1 MSSSVLLNKGQ
12 DSFLTKQTA
21 YNPFPGLRPF
31 SPNESHL
38 FFGREGQSE
47 EILEKLSDNK
57 FVAVVGTSG
66 SGKSSLMYCGVLPI
80 LHAGFVQGAGSNWEI
95 VTTRPGAGPIGN
107 LAESILQSK
116 SGSPE
121 ENKNY
126 TEELALN
133 TAILRSSSNGLV
145 DIARQFG
152 DDKNILVVVDQ
163 FEELFRFKNSQDKNA
178 INESVAFVKL
188 LLNAV
193 KDSKSKIYVVITMRS
208 DFIGDC
214 AQFQELTSL
223 INDSQ
228 YLIPRMTREDVQNAI
243 KGPITVGGGKISN
256 RLTNQ
261 LLNEIGDNQDQ
272 LPILQHSLMR
282 TWDYWSKFKAEGEVI
297 DIPHYE
303 SIGRMEK
310 ALSEHANETFD
321 ELTSEGK
328 DICQNLF
335 KTLTE
340 KGRENR
346 GTRRPTVVKEI
357 AEIAICQPS
366 QILEIFENFSQV
378 GRSFLTSS
386 DKVVTEDSVIDISHE
401 SLMRIW
407 DRLIAWVEEES
418 GAVTMYLKLSESAA
432 LYQVGK
438 TGLWRPP
445 DLQLATKWKDLKN
458 PTLTWAIRH
467 DIAFERTI
475 SFLDASVLDH
485 EAEERNKVKLQKK
498 ALRRS
503 RIFAIVLGTA
513 AIILMFILVWAILQK
528 IKADALTIEANE
540 QRLLAQE
547 QSIIAEK
554 NAKEAQLEKENA
566 KQSAIEAIEA
576 KNQSEKNL
584 ILADKH
590 ALEAQQN
597 LSIAKVNEKKAKDN
611 AEEAKENAE
620 EAKRNADEALTQK
633 ALADKSSKK
642 AQNLRMLSIAQS
654 MAVKSQQIK
663 KDLDQKA
670 LVAFQAFQ
678 FNKKYEGEDHHGDIY
693 AGLYDVLKSKSPKDY
708 NNLLGHKS
716 SVRAITTNQKNN
728 KLITTG
734 SDGNIFSWD
743 LKSPKE
749 GLLIGNT
756 KEINRSLALSEDDK
770 WLACGTEKSKV
781 ILYDIKN
788 STKKVLKGHTKVV
801 WALEFMDNNTL
812 ISSSA
817 DSTIR
822 LWNLADEKS
831 IIIAKTKSRIKSFS
845 LSPDKKFIVG
855 ASDKGEIILWDKTKD
870 YSSTI
875 LHTNAGRSISQI
887 ALSHDGQHIAFGD
900 QQGQV
905 SILNVANKTIQ
916 YDLIGQSARITDLEF
931 SSNDK
936 FLASASF
943 DGTVQVFLT
952 DNYDLSPLVLKD
964 HDSWVSSLSFTN
976 NDKTLITGTMS
987 SKIKR
992 YPTNIDQMSTDICS
1006 LISRNL
1012 TQREWKRFVAKD
1024 IEYEKTCPA
1033 IK

>member
-1 MSSSVLLNKGQ
+1 MSSVLLNKGQ
-12 DSFLTKQTA
+12 DSLLTKQVE

-47 EILEKLSDNK
+47 EILEKLSENK

-80 LHAGFVQGAGSNWEI
+80 LHAGFVHGAGSNWEI
-95 VTTRPGAGPIGN
+95 ITTRPGAGPISN
-107 LAESILQSK
+107 LAESILVNKAGSTKDNK
-116 SGSPE
+116 S
-121 ENKNY
+121 Y

-133 TAILRSSSNGLV
+133 SAILRSSSNGLI
-145 DIARQFG
+145 DIANQFEK
-152 DDKNILVVVDQ
+152 DKNILVVVDQ
-163 FEELFRFKNSQDKNA
+163 FEELFRYKNSQDKNA

-193 KDSKSKIYVVITMRS
+193 KDVNSKIYVVITMRS

-243 KGPITVGGGKISN
+243 KGPIAVGGGQISN

-282 TWDYWSKFKAEGEVI
+282 TWDYWSKFKTEGEVI

-321 ELTSEGK
+321 ELTPEGK

-340 KGRENR
+340 KGSENR
-346 GTRRPTVVKEI
+346 GTRRPTVIKEI

-366 QILEIFENFSQV
+366 QVIEIYENLSQT

-386 DKVVTEDSVIDISHE
+386 DKVVTENSVIDISHE

-418 GAVTMYLKLSESAA
+418 VAVNMYLKLSESAA

-445 DLQLATKWKDLKN
+445 DLQLATKWKELKK
-458 PTLTWAIRH
+458 PTLTWAVRH
-467 DIAFERTI
+467 DIAFERTM

-485 EAEERNKVKLQKK
+485 EAEELNKVKLQKK

-513 AIILMFILVWAILQK
+513 AIILMFIIVWAILQK
-528 IKADALTIEANE
+528 IKADKLTIEANE
-540 QRLLAQE
+540 QRLIAQE
-547 QSIIAEK
+547 QTVIAEQH
-554 NAKEAQLEKENA
+554 AKEAQLEKENA
-566 KQSAIEAIEA
+566 KQSAIEAILA
-576 KNQSEKNL
+576 KNESEKNL
-584 ILADKH
+584 ILADKN
-590 ALEAQQN
+590 AKEARQN
-597 LSIAKVNEKKAKDN
+597 LNVAKINEQKAN
-611 AEEAKENAE
+611 AASEEAKKNAE
-620 EAKRNADEALTQK
+620 EALTQK
-633 ALADKSSKK
+633 TLADKSSKK

-663 KDLDQKA
+663 KDLDQKS
-670 LVAFQAFQ
+670 LVAFQAYL

-693 AGLYDVLKSKSPKDY
+693 TGLYDVLKAKKPKDY
-708 NNLLGHKS
+708 NNLKGHKS
-716 SVRAITTNQKNN
+716 SVRAITTNQKNS

-743 LKSPKE
+743 LKDSSNTK
-749 GLLIGNT
+749 LIGNT
-756 KEINRSLALSEDDK
+756 KEINRALALSSDDK
-770 WLACGTEKSKV
+770 WLACGTERSKV
-781 ILYDIKN
+781 ILFDIN
-788 STKKVLKGHTKVV
+788 SDTKKVLKGHTKVV
-801 WALEFMDNNTL
+801 WALDFMDNNTL
-812 ISSSA
+812 ISASA

-822 LWNLADEKS
+822 LWNVNDEKS
-831 IIIAKTKSRIKSFS
+831 IIVAKTKSRIKSFAI
-845 LSPDKKFIVG
+845 SPDKKYIVG
-855 ASDKGEIILWDKTKD
+855 ASDKGEIILWNKMKD

-875 LHTNAGRSISQI
+875 LYTNSSRSISQI
-887 ALSHDGQHIAFGD
+887 TYSKDGKHIAFGD
-900 QQGQV
+900 QQGLV
-905 SILNVANKTIQ
+905 SILNVASKTIE

-931 SSNDK
+931 SSNDM

-952 DNYDLSPLVLKD
+952 ENYDLSPLVLKD

-976 NDKTLITGTMS
+976 NDKTLVTGTMS

-992 YPTNIDQMSTDICS
+992 YPTNIDQMSTDVCS
-1006 LISRNL
+1006 LIARNL
-1012 TQREWKRFVAKD
+1012 TQKEWKRFVAKD
-1024 IEYEKTCPA
+1024 IEYEKTCPD

>member
-1 MSSSVLLNKGQ
+1 MSSVLLDKGT

-47 EILEKLSDNK
+47 EILEKLANNK

-80 LHAGFVQGAGSNWEI
+80 LHAGFVKGAGSNWDI
-95 VTTRPGAGPIGN
+95 ITTRPGAAPIGN
-107 LAESILQSK
+107 LAEAILK
-116 SGSPE
+116 SRTNRTA
-121 ENKNY
+121 ENKNN
-126 TEELALN
+126 TEKIALN
-133 TAILRSSSNGLV
+133 SAILRASSNGLI
-145 DIARQFG
+145 DIAQQFG
-152 DDKNILVVVDQ
+152 ENKNILIVVDQ

-178 INESVAFVKL
+178 VNESVAFIKL
-188 LLNAV
+188 LLNSI
-193 KDSKSKIYVVITMRS
+193 KDTNSKIYVVITMRS

-214 AQFQELTSL
+214 AQFQELTAL

-228 YLIPRMTREDVQNAI
+228 YLIPRMTREDVKNAI
-243 KGPITVGGGKISN
+243 KGPIAVGSGEISN

-272 LPILQHSLMR
+272 LPILQHALMR
-282 TWDYWSKFKAEGEVI
+282 TWDYWSKYKTEGEVI

-321 ELTSEGK
+321 ELTPEGK
-328 DICQNLF
+328 NICQNLF

-340 KGRENR
+340 KGSENR

-357 AEIAICQPS
+357 AEIAICEPD
-366 QILEIFENFSQV
+366 QIIEIFKNFSQV

-386 DKVVTEDSVIDISHE
+386 DQVITKESVIDISHE

-432 LYQVGK
+432 LFQVGK

-445 DLQLATKWKDLKN
+445 DLQLATKWKELKN
-458 PTLTWAIRH
+458 PTLTWAVRH
-467 DIAFERTI
+467 DIAFERTM

-485 EAEERNKVKLQKK
+485 EAEELNKVKLQKK

-503 RIFAIVLGTA
+503 RIFAIVLGSA

-528 IKADALTIEANE
+528 IKADKLTIEANE

-566 KQSAIEAIEA
+566 KKSAIEANEA
-576 KNQSEKNL
+576 KDQSDKNL
-584 ILADKH
+584 ILADQNAQE
-590 ALEAQQN
+590 ALQN
-597 LSIAKVNEKKAKDN
+597 LTVAKVNEQKAN
-611 AEEAKENAE
+611 EATQQAKENAE
-620 EAKRNADEALTQK
+620 EAKKNADEAFKQT
-633 ALADKSSKK
+633 ALADESSKK

-663 KDLDQKA
+663 KDIDQKA
-670 LVAFQAFQ
+670 LVAYQAFQ
-678 FNKKYEGEDHHGDIY
+678 FNKKYDGEAHNSDIY
-693 AGLYDVLKSKSPKDY
+693 TGLYDVLKATSPENY
-708 NNLLGHKS
+708 NNLIGHQS
-716 SVRAITTNQKNN
+716 SVRAITSNQNSN
-728 KLITTG
+728 QLITTG

-743 LKSPKE
+743 LKAPKE
-749 GLLIGNT
+749 ALLLGNT
-756 KEINRSLALSEDDK
+756 KEINRSLALSKNDQ
-770 WLACGTEKSKV
+770 WLACGTEKNKV
-781 ILYDIKN
+781 ILFDLNN
-788 STKKVLKGHTKVV
+788 STQKVLKGHSQVV
-801 WALEFMDNNTL
+801 WALEFLDEYTL
-812 ISSSA
+812 LSASA

-822 LWNLADEKS
+822 LWNIEEESSRIL
-831 IIIAKTKSRIKSFS
+831 AKTKSRIKSFS
-845 LSPDKKFIVG
+845 ISPDQNFIVG
-855 ASDKGEIILWDKTKD
+855 ASDKGEIILWNKATS

-875 LHTNAGRSISQI
+875 IHTNSNRSISQI
-887 ALSHDGQHIAFGD
+887 TFSHNGQYIAFGD
-900 QQGQV
+900 QQGLV
-905 SILNVANKTIQ
+905 SIMNVEDQTIE

-936 FLASASF
+936 FLAAASF

-964 HDSWVSSLSFTN
+964 HTSWVSSLSFTN
-976 NDKTLITGTMS
+976 NDKTLVTGTMS

-1012 TQREWKRFVAKD
+1012 TDKEWKRFVAKD

>member
-1 MSSSVLLNKGQ
+1 MSSVLLNKGQ
-12 DSFLTKQTA
+12 DSFLTKQTE

-31 SPNESHL
+31 TPKESHL

-80 LHAGFVQGAGSNWEI
+80 LHGGFVQGAGSDWKI
-95 VTTRPGAGPIGN
+95 ITTRPGSGPISN
-107 LAESILQSK
+107 LAESVIQSQGEVAK
-116 SGSPE
+116 ESTTYAE
-121 ENKNY
+121 D
-126 TEELALN
+126 LALN
-133 TAILRSSSNGLV
+133 TAILRSSSNGLI
-145 DIARQFG
+145 DMANRLG
-152 DDKNILVVVDQ
+152 ENKNILVVVDQ
-163 FEELFRFKNSQDKNA
+163 FEELFRFKNSNSKNA
-178 INESVAFVKL
+178 VNESVAFVKL

-193 KDSKSKIYVVITMRS
+193 KDTNSKIYVVITMRS

-214 AQFQELTSL
+214 AQFQELTAL

-243 KGPITVGGGKISN
+243 KGPISVGGGEISD

-272 LPILQHSLMR
+272 LPILQHALMR
-282 TWDYWSKFKAEGEVI
+282 TWDYWSKFKSDGEII

-310 ALSEHANETFD
+310 ALSEHANEAFD
-321 ELTSEGK
+321 ELTPEGK
-328 DICQNLF
+328 EICQNLF

-340 KGRENR
+340 KGTENR
-346 GTRRPTVVKEI
+346 GTRRPTVVNEI
-357 AEIAICQPS
+357 AEIAICQPT
-366 QILEIFENFSQV
+366 QIIEIFENFRQT

-386 DKVVTEDSVIDISHE
+386 DKVVTENSVIDISHE

-432 LYQVGK
+432 LFQVGK

-445 DLQLATKWKDLKN
+445 DLQLATKWKELKK
-458 PTLTWAIRH
+458 PTLTWAVRH
-467 DIAFERTI
+467 DIAFERTM

-513 AIILMFILVWAILQK
+513 AIILMGVLVWAIQQK
-528 IKADALTIEANE
+528 VLADKQTIEAE
-540 QRLLAQE
+540 KQKL
-547 QSIIAEK
+547 IAEDQSVI
-554 NAKEAQLEKENA
+554 AAENA
-566 KQSAIEAIEA
+566 AKAEKSALEAIEA
-576 KNQSEKNL
+576 QKESEKNL
-584 ILADKH
+584 ILADKN
-590 ALEAQQN
+590 ALEALQN
-597 LSIAKVNEKKAKDN
+597 LNVARVNEQRANEASSRATKSAELAKI
-611 AEEAKENAE
+611 
-620 EAKRNADEALTQK
+620 NADEAFAQK
-633 ALADKSSKK
+633 LLADKSSKK

-663 KDLDQKA
+663 KDLDQKS
-670 LVAFQAFQ
+670 LVAYQAYL

-693 AGLYDVLKSKSPKDY
+693 TGLYDVLKAKNPLNY
-708 NNLLGHKS
+708 NNLIGHKS
-716 SVRAITTNQKNN
+716 SVRAIATSSKSK

-734 SDGNIFSWD
+734 SDGNIFSW
-743 LKSPKE
+743 E
-749 GLLIGNT
+749 GEGSNTSTLIGNT
-756 KEINRSLALSEDDK
+756 KQINRSLAISDDEK
-770 WLACGTEKSKV
+770 WLACGTEKNNV
-781 ILYDIKN
+781 ILYDLN
-788 STKKVLKGHTKVV
+788 GSNKKVLKGHTAVV
-801 WALEFMDNNTL
+801 WALEFMDENTI

-822 LWNLADEKS
+822 LWNINDQKN
-831 IIIAKTKSRIKSFS
+831 IIIAKTKSRIKSIA
-845 LSPDKKFIVG
+845 LSPNGKYIAG
-855 ASDKGEIILWDKTKD
+855 ASDKGEIILWDKSKD
-870 YSSTI
+870 YSSKI
-875 LHTNAGRSISQI
+875 LYKNETRSITQI
-887 ALSHDGQHIAFGD
+887 TYSKDGKHIAFGD
-900 QQGQV
+900 QQGLV
-905 SILNVANKTIQ
+905 SVYNMASKSIE
-916 YDLIGQSARITDLEF
+916 YDLIGQSARITDLEY

-952 DNYDLSPLVLKD
+952 ANYDLSPLVLKD
-964 HDSWVSSLSFTN
+964 HDSWVSSISFTN
-976 NDKTLITGTMS
+976 NDKTIITGTMN

-1012 TQREWKRFVAKD
+1012 TAKEWKRFVAKD

>member
-1 MSSSVLLNKGQ
+1 MSSVLLNKGQ

-31 SPNESHL
+31 TPNESHL

-80 LHAGFVQGAGSNWEI
+80 LHAGFVKGAGSNWEI
-95 VTTRPGAGPIGN
+95 ITTRPGSGPIGN
-107 LAESILQSK
+107 LAEAILQNK
-116 SGSPE
+116 SGTAQ

-133 TAILRSSSNGLV
+133 SAVLRSSSNGLI
-145 DIARQFG
+145 DIASQFG
-152 DDKNILVVVDQ
+152 KDKSILVVVDQ

-193 KDSKSKIYVVITMRS
+193 KDKNAKIYVVLTMRS

-214 AQFQELTSL
+214 AQFQELTEL

-243 KGPITVGGGKISN
+243 KGPIAVGGGKISN

-272 LPILQHSLMR
+272 LPILQHALMR
-282 TWDYWSKFKAEGEVI
+282 TWDYWSKYKAEGEVI

-310 ALSEHANETFD
+310 ALSEHANEAFD
-321 ELTSEGK
+321 ELTPEGK

-340 KGRENR
+340 KGSENR

-357 AEIAICQPS
+357 AEISICDPT
-366 QILEIFENFSQV
+366 QIIEIFENFSQT

-386 DKVVTEDSVIDISHE
+386 DQVITPSSVIDISHE

-418 GAVTMYLKLSESAA
+418 GAVSMYLKLSESAA

-445 DLQLATKWKDLKN
+445 DLQLATKWKELKK
-458 PTLTWAIRH
+458 PTLTWAVRH
-467 DIAFERTI
+467 DIAFERTM
-475 SFLDASVLDH
+475 SFLTASVLDH
-485 EAEERNKVKLQKK
+485 EAEELNKIKLQKK

-528 IKADALTIEANE
+528 VKADKLTIEANE

-554 NAKEAQLEKENA
+554 NAKQAQIEKENA
-566 KQSAIEAIEA
+566 KKSALEAIEA
-576 KNQSEKNL
+576 KNESEKNL
-584 ILADKH
+584 ILADKN
-590 ALEAQQN
+590 AEEAQRN
-597 LSIAKVNEKKAKDN
+597 LNVAKVNEKKAKAASEQAEAN
-611 AEEAKENAE
+611 AVEAK
-620 EAKRNADEALTQK
+620 KNADEALTQK

-678 FNKKYEGEDHHGDIY
+678 FNKEFEGENHNSDIY
-693 AGLYDVLKSKSPKDY
+693 SGLYDVLKTKKPKDY
-708 NNLLGHKS
+708 NNLIGHKS
-716 SVRAITTNQKNN
+716 SVRAITADQKSNQ
-728 KLITTG
+728 LMTTG
-734 SDGNIFSWD
+734 SDGNIFSWNLND
-743 LKSPKE
+743 PDNAK
-749 GLLIGNT
+749 LIGNT
-756 KEINRSLALSEDDK
+756 KEINRSLALSNNGQ

-781 ILYDIKN
+781 ILFDMN
-788 STKKVLKGHTKVV
+788 SATKKVLKGHSKVV
-801 WALEFMDNNTL
+801 WALAFMDNNTL
-812 ISSSA
+812 ISASA

-822 LWNLADEKS
+822 LWNITDEKS
-831 IIIAKTKSRIKSFS
+831 IIIGKTKSRIKSFA
-845 LSPDKKFIVG
+845 LSPDKNFIVG
-855 ASDKGEIILWDKTKD
+855 ASDKGEIILWNKSKD

-875 LHTNAGRSISQI
+875 LHNNPSRSISQI
-887 ALSHDGQHIAFGD
+887 TYSKDGKYIAFGD
-900 QQGQV
+900 QQGLV
-905 SILNVANKTIQ
+905 SIFNVANKTIE

-931 SSNDK
+931 SANDM

-943 DGTVQVFLT
+943 DGTVQIFLT
-952 DNYDLSPLVLKD
+952 ANYDLSPLVLKD

-976 NDKTLITGTMS
+976 DDKTLVTGTMS

-992 YPTNIDQMSTDICS
+992 YPTNIDQMSTDICA

-1012 TQREWKRFVAKD
+1012 TEKEWKRFVAKD
-1024 IEYEKTCPA
+1024 IKYEKTCPA